1 MTDQTPYAILM
12 SLFFVQDHSFLDM
25 NFTLSKG
32 KRLVGMSR
40 TRKQQIRSEFDH
52 FGTIMGCVI

>member
-32 KRLVGMSR
+32 KRLVGMDQVSIER
-40 TRKQQIRSEFDH
+40 RGQFPCICIRELA
-52 FGTIMGCVI
+52 I